1 MTVLLTGAAGF
12 IGYHVAEALLAAD
25 TPVIGVDNLNHYY
38 DVRLKQARL
47 DRLTPRPGFTF
58 HAIDVAD
65 RAAMEALAAAHP
77 GIEVIVHLAAQ
88 AGVRHSLVDPHAYV
102 QTNVV
107 GHLVVLEIA
116 RRLPRLRHLV
126 YASTSSVYG
135 ASQALPFR
143 ETDRTDTP
151 LSLYAATKLADEL
164 MGHAYAHLF
173 GIPQT
178 GLRFFTVYGPWGRPD
193 MAYYS
198 FARAIVAGEPIT
210 LFDDGWLKRDFTYID
225 DIVAGVV
232 GVLDR
237 APPSLMGGGKGPP
250 AGGGVTPPPNLGP
263 LRGPSPQG
271 EGVPFA
277 RSAPASP
284 PARVLNIGNHR
295 AEEVRTL
302 VALLEQGLGR
312 NAVVRSAA
320 RPAADVMETFASVE
334 AIGRLAG
341 FVPRV
346 SLAEGI
352 GRFVAWFRAFHGV

>member
-12 IGYHVAEALLAAD
+12 IGYHVAEALLAAG
-25 TPVIGVDNLNHYY
+25 TPVIGVDSVNPYY
-38 DVRLKQARL
+38 DVRLKHARL
-47 DRLTPRPGFTF
+47 DRLMPHPDFTF
-58 HAIDVAD
+58 HPIDISD
-65 RAAMEALAAAHP
+65 RAAMEVLAAAHP
-77 GIEVIVHLAAQ
+77 GIEIIVHLAAQ

-102 QTNVV
+102 QTNVM
-107 GHLVVLEIA
+107 GHLVMLEIA

-135 ASQALPFR
+135 ASQTLPFR

-164 MGHAYAHLF
+164 MAHAYAHLF

-198 FARAIVAGEPIT
+198 FARAIAAGEPIT
-210 LFDDGWLKRDFTYID
+210 LFDGGRLKRDFTYID

-232 GVLDR
+232 GVLD
-237 APPSLMGGGKGPP
+237 K
-250 AGGGVTPPPNLGP
+250 PPPP
-263 LRGPSPQG
+263 LT
-271 EGVPFA
+271 A
-277 RSAPASP
+277 P

-295 AEEVRTL
+295 AEEVGTL
-302 VALLEQGLGR
+302 VVLLEQGLGR
-312 NAVVRSAA
+312 KAVVRSAP
-320 RPAADVMETFASVE
+320 RPAADVEGTFASVE
-334 AIGRLAG
+334 AIGLLAG
-341 FVPRV
+341 FAPSV